1 LKPRPDSSATHA
13 CTSGCRIAAT
23 GTAPKRGKMYELK
36 YASSRD
42 TADGLQVV
50 SDERV
55 NQLTGKE
62 REAANRVPTGSAL
75 KLKRRAQLTRALRR
89 ARNRPGGY
97 WVAAADPG
105 AASQAVTDTVPGRS
119 LRRAALLS
127 DGASRLVDPFGLAT
141 WEELLELLEES
152 GPDELVRQVR
162 AAEAVDPEGRQW
174 PRTKHSD
181 DATAVY
187 LVVNR
192 AIGIQS

>member
-75 KLKRRAQLTRALRR
+75 KLRRRAQLIWALRR

-97 WVAAADPG
+97 WVAAADP
-105 AASQAVTDTVPGRS
+105 
-119 LRRAALLS
+119 
-127 DGASRLVDPFGLAT
+127 
-141 WEELLELLEES
+141 
-152 GPDELVRQVR
+152 
-162 AAEAVDPEGRQW
+162 EGRQPGRHRHGPW
-174 PRTKHSD
+174 QEPSSRRAPQRRRHRRLPGRQPRHRNPILTD
-181 DATAVY
+181 
-187 LVVNR
+187 
-192 AIGIQS
+192 